1 MNNFTGTERVNQSG
15 CPRFCPGCHDPFLL
29 PTDRLA
35 EKEQYIKK
43 VLSSWHD
50 RITVTQEVPAERC
63 LRYREKVCLATEWGK
78 RAGGSDSSG
87 SKP

>member
-1 MNNFTGTERVNQSG
+1 MMNNFTGTERVNQSG

-50 RITVTQEVPAERC
+50 RKPSHKRC
-63 LRYREKVCLATEWGK
+63 RLSA
-78 RAGGSDSSG
+78 A
-87 SKP
+87 